1 MIPLTLSLRNFM
13 CYRENVPPL
22 NLEGVHVVLLCGDN
36 GNGKSALFD
45 AMTWALWG
53 KSRAKSDDDL
63 VHLGEREMEV
73 ELEFSVAG
81 QRYRVIRKHTKGS
94 PLRPGQTDLQLQIAN
109 GNGFKPV
116 TGDTLRET
124 ERKIIE
130 ILHMDYQ
137 TFINSAFLVQGRA
150 DEFSIKQPAQR
161 KQIIADILGL
171 SSYDSFE
178 EKAKS
183 LSRDREIEAGGL
195 ASSIAEIEA
204 QLADRSK
211 YEMELRR
218 WLGELTRLEAELKER
233 QMIVSDL
240 RQQKEFLERKQEQ
253 LIDLTNALE
262 ETKKELSTW
271 GNRIIQHQNKIKDYE
286 QIVAER
292 LAIDNGY
299 QQYLQ
304 VKELND
310 EFNSKLGQLF
320 NLTEG
325 IRKAEKTIEEAETVL
340 VAERAIV
347 QTRIT
352 ERENKVAKLP
362 RFEEEMSRVEKRL
375 TELTEIER
383 DITNKKQHIQQLIS
397 VLQRLE
403 SHNAS
408 LEEELKALKEKLDLL
423 TEAGVKC
430 PLCESELGVDGR
442 ERLKVK
448 LEAEVMT
455 KTKTQK
461 DNEEEME
468 NKRLEHWTLEKEL
481 AEKEPYLS
489 KERPER
495 QAQLGMLKG
504 EMAEARRSEEELA
517 KERVRL
523 QEIEG
528 HLQTKD
534 FATEARRVL
543 SELHQEQLQL
553 GYDRGK
559 HEVAKRELLK
569 LQEYEELKRKSEE
582 ADRIIGE
589 EKATLVSAEQAASNL
604 RTKIQEMELR
614 QENLRQELLV
624 LPQIIDQLNTA
635 NQTYEGLQEEE
646 RQVRDEIS
654 RLEERL
660 SYCGSLEKSKKE
672 KERLLRKNSEETG
685 IYKELAE
692 AFGKKGIQALLIERA
707 LPEIEVEANRLLGRM
722 TDNRMFLKLET
733 QRGTK
738 KGGIIETLDIKIADE
753 LGTRSYEMYS
763 GGESFRI
770 NLALRIALSKLLV
783 KRAGASMPILI
794 IDEGFGTQDSSGREK
809 LVEAINSIQD
819 DFEKIIVVTHL
830 EELKEYFPMRIN
842 VTKAAAGST
851 LFID

>member
-1 MIPLTLSLRNFM
+1 MIPLALSLRNFM
-13 CYRENVPPL
+13 CYHENVPTL
-22 NLEGVHVVLLCGDN
+22 NLKGVHVVLLCGDN

-63 VHLGEREMEV
+63 IHLGEREMEV
-73 ELEFSVAG
+73 ELEFSVTG

-109 GNGFKPV
+109 SNGFKSL

-130 ILHMDYQ
+130 ILHVDYQ
-137 TFINSAFLVQGRA
+137 TFINSVFLVQGRA

-171 SSYDSFE
+171 SQYDSFE

-183 LSRDREIEAGGL
+183 LSRDREMEAGGL
-195 ASSIAEIEA
+195 KNSIAEIEA

-211 YEMELRR
+211 YEMELQK
-218 WLGELTRLEAELKER
+218 WLGELTRLEAELKES
-233 QMIVSDL
+233 QMIMSDL

-262 ETKKELSTW
+262 ETKKELSVW
-271 GNRIIQHQNKIKDYE
+271 ENRIIQHQSKIKDYE

-299 QQYLQ
+299 QKYLQ
-304 VKELND
+304 MKELND
-310 EFNSKLGQLF
+310 EFNSKLAQLF

-340 VAERAIV
+340 VSERTIV
-347 QTRIT
+347 QARIT
-352 ERENKVAKLP
+352 ERESKVAQLP
-362 RFEEEMSRVEKRL
+362 RLEEEMSRVEKRL
-375 TELTEIER
+375 AELTEIER
-383 DITNKKQHIQQLIS
+383 DITNKKQRVQQVMS

-403 SHNAS
+403 SQNVS
-408 LEEELKALKEKLDLL
+408 LEEELKGLKEKLDLL
-423 TEAGVKC
+423 TEAGVRC
-430 PLCESELGVDGR
+430 PLCESELGVDGW

-448 LEAEVMT
+448 LEAEVAS

-461 DNEEEME
+461 DNEEEIE

-489 KERPER
+489 KERPEK

-504 EMAEARRSEEELA
+504 KMAEVRQAEEELA
-517 KERVRL
+517 AERVRL
-523 QEIEG
+523 QEIES
-528 HLQTKD
+528 HLQMKD
-534 FATEARRVL
+534 FATEARQVL
-543 SELHQEQLQL
+543 SGLQQERLQL
-553 GYDRGK
+553 GYDKER
-559 HEVAKRELLK
+559 HEAVKRELSK

-589 EKATLVSAEQAASNL
+589 EKAALASAEQAASNL
-604 RTKIQEMELR
+604 RTKIQDTELR

-624 LPQIIDQLNTA
+624 LPQIIDQLKLA
-635 NQTYEGLQEEE
+635 NETYDRLQKEE

-660 SYCGSLEKSKKE
+660 SYCDSLEKSKQE
-672 KERLLRKNSEETG
+672 KERLLRKNLEETG

-707 LPEIEVEANRLLGRM
+707 LPEVEVEANRLLGRM

-738 KGGIIETLDIKIADE
+738 KGGTIETLDIKIADE
-753 LGTRSYEMYS
+753 LGTRNYEMYS

-783 KRAGASMPILI
+783 KRAGASLPILI
-794 IDEGFGTQDSSGREK
+794 IDEGFGSQDSSGREK

-842 VTKAAAGST
+842 VIKTAAGST
-851 LFID
+851 LFVD